1 MSEQRGPV
9 CGREWLS
16 GRDSDSP
23 LPGSMKGD
31 VMTVVR
37 RALFLTCLI
46 TVALPS
52 QDIWPIGRHR
62 LVLDCP
68 GGPLPF
74 GVLID
79 ASGGRLR
86 GWLLNGKE
94 RIDIP
99 NVRWDVD
106 DLVLEFPHFDSK
118 VALTVNHSEKTLS
131 GSWSK
136 VRGAGK
142 VATMKVRSVASPTRF
157 QTDARKTDPTW
168 VNGRFIKGPGGR
180 HLHGVGEGPVRMR
193 RHFPDDPW

>member
-62 LVLDCP
+62 LVLVGITAASTKNDGAGSDARRVEVGARA
-68 GGPLPF
+68 GGPVTAAQPRLGGHLRRLLAALAHGGAAVDLP
-74 GVLID
+74 
-79 ASGGRLR
+79 
-86 GWLLNGKE
+86 
-94 RIDIP
+94 
-99 NVRWDVD
+99 
-106 DLVLEFPHFDSK
+106 
-118 VALTVNHSEKTLS
+118 VALVPRGLRRRRQGG
-131 GSWSK
+131 GSLF
-136 VRGAGK
+136 RE
-142 VATMKVRSVASPTRF
+142 
-157 QTDARKTDPTW
+157 
-168 VNGRFIKGPGGR
+168 R
-180 HLHGVGEGPVRMR
+180 HC
-193 RHFPDDPW
+193 